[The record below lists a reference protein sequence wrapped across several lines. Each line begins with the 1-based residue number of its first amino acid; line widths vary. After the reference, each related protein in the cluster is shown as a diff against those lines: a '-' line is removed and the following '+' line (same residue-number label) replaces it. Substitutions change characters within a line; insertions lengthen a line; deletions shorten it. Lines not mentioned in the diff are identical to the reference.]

1 MNLMDLFIKVGVKD
15 EASGPLKKLTGAVG
29 GGLKVAA
36 AAGAAAVT
44 AAAAAVGKL
53 VTESVKAYGEY
64 EQLVGGINKLYGEG
78 ADQLLKYANE
88 AYQTAGMSANQ
99 YMQNVTG
106 FSAALI
112 NSLGG
117 DTEQAA
123 EIANMAMKDISD
135 NANTFGKYTAEE
147 LAGVYQALA
156 KGQYQTLDNLNLGFG
171 GTKEGMQSLIDKANE
186 LRKAQ
191 GETADLTIDSY
202 ADIVQAIHEVQ
213 KEMGIMDTTANEAAS
228 TIQGSLGMLKASWEN
243 LLTGLS
249 NPNAD
254 LGSLFDNLV
263 ESAMTAFNNLR
274 PVISQALQGVGKLV
288 KQLAPVIGK
297 ELPGIMKSLLPDLIS
312 AATGLASALSDALPE
327 ILGAL
332 MDNLPAIASAVIEIA
347 SNIFDSLVQAIPELM
362 SRVWTAVDSAISN
375 SGFGEKWQSIKEHVA
390 EAVEGIKE
398 NWDRLKEA
406 LQPLIDRVKEAWDNF
421 IKWADESGILEGAID
436 LLGVTINTVVA
447 IIGGIAVA
455 FEAALQ
461 AGEKAADWLQAK
473 WQPVADF
480 FSNLAGKIESIFAVG
495 PGTGVGLENI
505 DWSGA
510 AVGNDYVPY
519 NGYPAMLHRGEAV
532 LTAREADAWRRGSGS
547 GRQIVN
553 NFSFNGVSQS
563 DLDYIVGYVN
573 RELVSG

>member
-36 AAGAAAVT
+36 AAGVAAVGAAAT
-44 AAAAAVGKL
+44 AVGKL

-78 ADQLLKYANE
+78 ADKLMAYAGE
-88 AYQTAGMSANQ
+88 AYEKAGMSANQ

-117 DTEQAA
+117 DTEKAA

-347 SNIFDSLVQAIPELM
+347 GNIFESLAEAIPDLM
-362 SRVWTAVDSAISN
+362 SKVWTAVDSAISN

-480 FSNLAGKIESIFAVG
+480 FSDIASKIEEIFAVG

-532 LTAREADAWRRGSGS
+532 LTAREADAWRRGEN